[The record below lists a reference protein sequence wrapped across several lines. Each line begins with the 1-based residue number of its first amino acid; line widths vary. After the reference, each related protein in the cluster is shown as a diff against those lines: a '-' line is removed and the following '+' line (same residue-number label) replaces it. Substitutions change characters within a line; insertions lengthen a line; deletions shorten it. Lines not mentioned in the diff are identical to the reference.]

1 MTRFLVLPPP
11 TRPSNTRAICLNS
24 GVGARTPL
32 LKQRRTVL
40 SCSRAQDRCCARTD
54 AVSGQM
60 LRADRCSKTDR
71 CMYSKRTDAAN
82 GQMLRAD
89 RFSKRTDAQR
99 ADMRSEREGSA
110 SGRMCA
116 APPPLTDTRTRTVA
130 LTHTHT
136 RTQTHTQ
143 THSHTHR
150 HSHSHSHAHSQR
162 RARTDAASGLM
173 RRAG

>member
-1 MTRFLVLPPP
+1 MFEFGRW
-11 TRPSNTRAICLNS
+11 RAHALAQAAQD
-24 GVGARTPL
+24 G
-32 LKQRRTVL
+32 
-40 SCSRAQDRCCARTD
+40 SRAQDRCCARTD

-60 LRADRCSKTDR
+60 LRADRCSKTNR
-71 CMYSKRTDAAN
+71 YGKRTDAAN

-116 APPPLTDTRTRTVA
+116 APPSPLSDTRTRTVA
-130 LTHTHT
+130 ITHTHT
-136 RTQTHTQ
+136 RTHTHTQ

-150 HSHSHSHAHSQR
+150 HSHSHAHSQR